1 MFTLF
6 MSLSM
11 IMLQIDFVMGILIHF
26 NFLLQLFERPLIFL
40 DFCVF
45 KEAVCFSGKKKST
58 SKVYSMPSFKIHNT
72 SLVSFSTLLK
82 GF

>member
-45 KEAVCFSGKKKST
+45 KKAVCFSGKKIN
-58 SKVYSMPSFKIHNT
+58 FKGIQYAII
-72 SLVSFSTLLK
+72 
-82 GF
+82 

>member
-45 KEAVCFSGKKKST
+45 KEAVCFSGKKNQLQRYTVCHHLK
-58 SKVYSMPSFKIHNT
+58 YIIHHWCH
-72 SLVSFSTLLK
+72 FQRC
-82 GF
+82 